1 MNIYKA
7 RYLNALKKAA
17 KVNRLLKKGYCLFY
31 AGVENKHGFFLSGD
45 TLFLK
50 ITDTFRIV
58 FFANDKDLDDGYYT
72 KISDWNE
79 EFNSLITIYQPNAK
93 LLL

>member
-17 KVNRLLKKGYCLFY
+17 KVNRLLKKGYILFY
-31 AGVENKHGFFLSGD
+31 DNAKNKHGFFLSGD

-58 FFANDKDLDDGYYT
+58 FFVNNKDLDNGYYT

-79 EFNSLITIYQPNAK
+79 EFNSLITMYQPNAK
-93 LLL
+93 VIL